1 MITFQYRAIGPD
13 GKAVRGVVRAQD
25 EMTAVQ
31 KIKETC
37 PVITAINPV
46 KEQTGSFLTME
57 ISRKPKMKDG
67 DLSILCSQ
75 FEIML
80 QAGMPVARCVSMIA
94 EQTQNKKIAKILSEV
109 AEDVSEGSTVASAFE
124 RNGNGVFPVT
134 FTESIRAGEEAGTL
148 EDTFTRMHHYYDKS
162 AKNREK
168 LQQAMT
174 YPVFVLAVAAVVL
187 IIVMAKV
194 IPTLAQVFSSMDGQL
209 PSLTRAMIAMSDF
222 FSKWWILIILV
233 ILGAVIGFRVYF
245 RTEKG
250 AMAKGRLDMKL
261 PVLGKI
267 HVALGAAQFADTMS
281 VMLGSGLTVNRAIEV
296 TANVLNNAV
305 LRDEVRKMRGMI
317 EAGRSLKDCIRQVE
331 EFPDTLRQMTGI
343 GEETGDLDE
352 TLRVIGDYFD
362 NEADHL
368 TKQALN
374 RLEPTILIF
383 LAFFAGF
390 IVISI
395 YLPMFTMYNLF

>member
-1 MITFQYRAIGPD
+1 
-13 GKAVRGVVRAQD
+13 
-25 EMTAVQ
+25 
-31 KIKETC
+31 
-37 PVITAINPV
+37 
-46 KEQTGSFLTME
+46 
-57 ISRKPKMKDG
+57 
-67 DLSILCSQ
+67 
-75 FEIML
+75 
-80 QAGMPVARCVSMIA
+80 
-94 EQTQNKKIAKILSEV
+94 
-109 AEDVSEGSTVASAFE
+109 
-124 RNGNGVFPVT
+124 
-134 FTESIRAGEEAGTL
+134 
-148 EDTFTRMHHYYDKS
+148 
-162 AKNREK
+162 
-168 LQQAMT
+168 
-174 YPVFVLAVAAVVL
+174 
-187 IIVMAKV
+187 
-194 IPTLAQVFSSMDGQL
+194 
-209 PSLTRAMIAMSDF
+209 
-222 FSKWWILIILV
+222 
-233 ILGAVIGFRVYF
+233 
-245 RTEKG
+245 
-250 AMAKGRLDMKL
+250 MAKGRLDMKL

>member
-1 MITFQYRAIGPD
+1 MVTYQYRAIGPD
-13 GKAVRGVVRAQD
+13 GKPVRGVVRAQD
-25 EMTAVQ
+25 EMTAVR

-37 PVITAINPV
+37 PVITSINPV
-46 KEQTGSFLTME
+46 KEQNGSILTME
-57 ISRKPKMKDG
+57 ISRKPKLKDG
-67 DLSILCSQ
+67 DLAILCSQ

-80 QAGMPVARCVSMIA
+80 RAGMPIARCVGMIA
-94 EQTQNKKIAKILSEV
+94 EQTENKKVAEILSGV
-109 AEDVSEGSTVASAFE
+109 SEDVSEGSTVASAFE
-124 RNGNGVFPVT
+124 RNGKGVFPLT
-134 FTESIRAGEEAGTL
+134 FTESIRAGEESGTL

-174 YPVFVLAVAAVVL
+174 YPIFVLVVAAVVL
-187 IIVMAKV
+187 IIVIAKV

-209 PSLTRAMIAMSDF
+209 PALTRAMIAMSDF
-222 FSKWWILIILV
+222 FARWWILMIVV

-245 RTEKG
+245 RTERG
-250 AMAKGRLDMKL
+250 ALVKGRIDLKL

-267 HVALGAAQFADTMS
+267 NVALGAAQFADTMS

-296 TANVLNNAV
+296 TANILSNAV
-305 LRDEVRKMRGMI
+305 LREEVREMRGKI
-317 EAGRSLKDCIRQVE
+317 EAGRSLRECIRQVE

-343 GEETGDLDE
+343 GEETGDLDD

-395 YLPMFTMYNLF
+395 YLPMFTMYNYM